1 MTVLNVDKDFD
12 TLTLTLTAEFEATV
26 EQVWELWEDPR
37 KLEKWWGPPQYP
49 ATFEAFDL
57 TPGGDVTYYMTGP
70 EGERYHGYWK
80 VMAVNP
86 PKSLE
91 WDDGFAN
98 PDGSHNNEMPTT
110 RGTVE
115 LAEADG
121 RTRMTIRSTTPSR
134 ENLETLIS
142 MGMIEGLTAAV
153 GQMDALLR

>member
-1 MTVLNVDKDFD
+1 VTVLDVDKDFD
-12 TLTLTLTAEFEATV
+12 ALTLTLTAEFEATI

-57 TPGGDVTYYMTGP
+57 TPGGDITYYMTGP
-70 EGERYHGYWK
+70 EGERYHSYMK
-80 VMAVNP
+80 VTAVNP

-91 WDDGFAN
+91 WIDGFAH
-98 PDGSHNNEMPTT
+98 SHNDEMPTT
-110 RGTVE
+110 RATVE
-115 LAEADG
+115 LVEADG

-134 ENLETLIS
+134 ENLDTLIS

-153 GQMDALLR
+153 GQMDALLP